1 MHLSFAPAQRSA
13 LTMSLASKVSIITGG
28 PGVGKTTIVRA
39 LVDIFRARK
48 LRTVLAAPT
57 GRAAKRLEEA
67 TRSDGK
73 TIHRLLKYNPS
84 SNHFEHGPGNALEGD
99 VFILDEVSMMDIL
112 LMNAF
117 LRALPKSAVLVL
129 VGDADQL
136 PSVGPGNV
144 LRDAIRSGVIP
155 CRRLTAIFRQDAS
168 GLIVRN
174 AHHVNNGE
182 RFEVGEAHP
191 STGGAVVVPSWLVPA
206 KGDPTP
212 IDYVM
217 RETEGRW
224 RIVDVLYDGTVSQVA
239 VRRSEFVSIFRA
251 KGLSGL
257 IETIEK
263 QAQALEKQ

>member
-1 MHLSFAPAQRSA
+1 MRSRLAVFVLLFAAALALPLPALAGTPEAEAVIRLFSDRLLDVMKNGPKLGFKGRA
-13 LTMSLASKVSIITGG
+13 DKMRPAISEAYDMASMTKSTLGTAASKLS
-28 PGVGKTTIVRA
+28 
-39 LVDIFRARK
+39 VD
-48 LRTVLAAPT
+48 
-57 GRAAKRLEEA
+57 EA
-67 TRSDGK
+67 THLAQTYTDFSVA
-73 TIHRLLKYNPS
+73 TYAS
-84 SNHFEHGPGNALEGD
+84 QF
-99 VFILDEVSMMDIL
+99 DEWD
-112 LMNAF
+112 
-117 LRALPKSAVLVL
+117 
-129 VGDADQL
+129 
-136 PSVGPGNV
+136 
-144 LRDAIRSGVIP
+144 
-155 CRRLTAIFRQDAS
+155 
-168 GLIVRN
+168 
-174 AHHVNNGE
+174 GE